1 MVKKMGSTYT
11 ITNTFIL
18 LESKLKTN
26 VIICITWHL
35 NDMKYS
41 KKSVK
46 KKIFFIN
53 TNSLVIAN
61 LPLASLL
68 CWVIQVSLQSHQ
80 KEYKCVV

>member
-1 MVKKMGSTYT
+1 MVKKMGLTYT

-26 VIICITWHL
+26 VIICITWHP

-46 KKIFFIN
+46 KKNF
-53 TNSLVIAN
+53 L
-61 LPLASLL
+61 
-68 CWVIQVSLQSHQ
+68 
-80 KEYKCVV
+80 

>member
-46 KKIFFIN
+46 INFF
-53 TNSLVIAN
+53 L
-61 LPLASLL
+61 
-68 CWVIQVSLQSHQ
+68 
-80 KEYKCVV
+80 